1 MQSFQTELENP
12 LVERDIIE
20 LEKKIR
26 LFREG
31 KMDEEKFRSLRLAR
45 GVYGQRQ
52 PGVQMVRIKL
62 PYGKMTLAQWKRIS
76 YVSDEYSTGNLHL
89 TTRQDIQIHFVSLD
103 RTPEMWAELEKDD
116 VTIREA
122 CGNTVRNITASDMA
136 GIDPEEPFDVT
147 PYAHAMF
154 EYFLRKPVCQ
164 EMGRK
169 FKIAFS
175 SSEKDTAL
183 VFMHDLGAIPRIK
196 VIDGKEQRGFK
207 VVIGGGLGAQP
218 HLAVTTH
225 EFLEEDL
232 LIPYLESVLR
242 VFDRHG
248 ERNSRHKARIKFL
261 IQKIGIDAFNE
272 FVIEEQKALTHQRYK
287 VDVSGEWSVVSDEA
301 SNGNGLSKLAEDS
314 NSQLTIHNSPEGSD
328 SQLTTHNSPK
338 DPFKY
343 QLWKS
348 TNVVPQKQPGYFAV
362 YIRVPNGNIS
372 SVTSRSLI
380 EKLKDVIADDVRVT
394 INQGL
399 QFRFI
404 KPEHLEYVYSVLE
417 QEGYAAAG
425 FGSVADVTS
434 CPGTD
439 TCNLGISNST
449 GAALVLSELI
459 EEEYPE
465 FLYNKEIAIKISGCM
480 NSCGQHGMASIGFH
494 GSSLKAKGQ
503 VLPALQV
510 LVGGGV
516 LGGGEGRIADKIL
529 KVPSRRG
536 PDVVRTILNDYKTN
550 APNGETFLNY
560 SQQKG
565 DRYYYDLLKPLA
577 SLENLQPEDYIDFGQ
592 QEKFSTAIGVGECAG
607 VMIDLVA
614 TLILEAEEKIT
625 SSEELFANSQ
635 WADSIYHAYSAQVH
649 TAKAL
654 LLQQGVQ
661 CNTQHGI
668 LNDFDKHF
676 TEKALYTE
684 ATSFKAQVMRMN
696 DAEPSETF
704 ALNYLLQAKAFVEFA
719 KEYREKAVLAEK

>member
-1 MQSFQTELENP
+1 MQSFRTELENP

-26 LFREG
+26 DFREG
-31 KMDEEKFRSLRLAR
+31 KMPEEKFRSLRLAR

-62 PYGKMTLAQWKRIS
+62 PYGKMTFAQWKRIAA
-76 YVSDEYSTGNLHL
+76 VSDEYSTGNLHL

-183 VFMHDLGAIPRIK
+183 TFMHDLGAIPRIRLEN
-196 VIDGKEQRGFK
+196 GKPERGFK
-207 VVIGGGLGAQP
+207 ILIGGGLGAQP
-218 HLAVTTH
+218 HLAITTH

-261 IQKIGIDAFNE
+261 VQKIGIDAFNE
-272 FVIEEQKALTHQRYK
+272 LVAAEQKALTYQRYK
-287 VDVSGEWSVVSDEA
+287 VDTAIVDQPAIPAGELPTGA
-301 SNGNGLSKLAEDS
+301 
-314 NSQLTIHNSPEGSD
+314 TIAPVNP
-328 SQLTTHNSPK
+328 
-338 DPFKY
+338 Y
-343 QLWKS
+343 QFELWKK
-348 TNVVPQKQPGYFAV
+348 TNVSPQKQEGYVAV
-362 YIRVPNGNIS
+362 YVRVPNGNIS
-372 SVTSRSLI
+372 SDTSRRLI
-380 EKLKDVIADDVRVT
+380 EKLDGVVANDIRVT

-399 QFRFI
+399 QLRFI

-417 QEGYAAAG
+417 SEGFAAAG
-425 FGSVADVTS
+425 FGSTADVTS

-449 GAALVLSELI
+449 GTALVLSRVI
-459 EEEYPE
+459 EDEYPE
-465 FLYNKEIAIKISGCM
+465 FLYNKELAIKISGCM

-494 GSSLKAKGQ
+494 GSSLKSKGQ
-503 VLPALQV
+503 ILPALQV
-510 LVGGGV
+510 LIGGGV
-516 LGGGEGRIADKIL
+516 LGSGNGRIADKVL
-529 KVPSRRG
+529 KVPSKRG
-536 PDVVRTILNDYKTN
+536 PDVLRALLDDYK
-550 APNGETFLNY
+550 ANGTDTETYLQYTERRGEKYFY
-560 SQQKG
+560 E
-565 DRYYYDLLKPLA
+565 LLKPLA
-577 SLENLQPEDYIDFGQ
+577 SLETLLAEDYIDWGQ
-592 QEKFSTAIGVGECAG
+592 QEKFATAIGVGECAG

-614 TLILEAEEKIT
+614 TLILEAEEKLGL
-625 SSEELFANSQ
+625 SEECLDNKA
-635 WADSIYHAYSAQVH
+635 WADGIYHAYSAFVH

-676 TEKALYTE
+676 TQTGLYTSSE
-684 ATSFKAQVMRMN
+684 SFKEKVLQMN
-696 DAEPSETF
+696 KTEPSEAFAVAYLEEAKTF
-704 ALNYLLQAKAFVEFA
+704 AAYAKQFREQAI
-719 KEYREKAVLAEK
+719 LAERV

>member
-1 MQSFQTELENP
+1 MQSFRTELESLPNKNGKA
-12 LVERDIIE
+12 LVEKDIVD

-31 KMDEEKFRSLRLAR
+31 KMDDEKFRSLRLAR

-103 RTPEMWAELEKDD
+103 RTPEMWSELEKDD

-196 VIDGKEQRGFK
+196 IIDGKEQRGFK

-261 IQKIGIDAFNE
+261 IQKIGIDAFSE
-272 FVIEEQKALTHQRYK
+272 LVVEEQKALTHQRYK
-287 VDVSGEWSVVSDEA
+287 VDISLQSAISNQQSGLPTDDRRLV
-301 SNGNGLSKLAEDS
+301 
-314 NSQLTIHNSPEGSD
+314 T
-328 SQLTTHNSPK
+328 

-343 QLWKS
+343 QLWKA
-348 TNVVPQKQPGYFAV
+348 TNVVEQKQKGYFAV
-362 YIRVPNGNIS
+362 YVRVPNGNIS
-372 SVTSRSLI
+372 SVSSRSLI

-550 APNGETFLNY
+550 APDGETFLNY
-560 SQQKG
+560 SQRNG

-625 SSEELFANSQ
+625 SSEEMFANSQ

-676 TEKALYTE
+676 TANALYTE
-684 ATSFKAQVMRMN
+684 AASFKAQVMRMN

-719 KEYREKAVLAEK
+719 KEYRERAVLAEK

>member
-1 MQSFQTELENP
+1 MQSFRTELEGEALQNGKAV
-12 LVERDIIE
+12 VEKDIIE

-52 PGVQMVRIKL
+52 QGVQMVRIKL
-62 PYGKMTLAQWKRIS
+62 PYGKMTLTQWKRIAD
-76 YVSDEYSTGNLHL
+76 VSDKYSTGNLHL

-122 CGNTVRNITASDMA
+122 CGNTVRNITASDTA
-136 GIDPEEPFDVT
+136 GIDPDEPFDIT

-175 SSEKDTAL
+175 NSEKDTAL
-183 VFMHDLGAIPRIK
+183 TFMHDLGVIPRIK
-196 VIDGKEQRGFK
+196 ITDGKEVRGFK
-207 VVIGGGLGAQP
+207 TLIGGGLGAQP

-225 EFLEEDL
+225 EFLAEDL
-232 LIPYLESVLR
+232 LIPYLEAVLR

-261 IQKIGIDAFNE
+261 IAKIGIDAFNE
-272 FVIEEQKALTHQRYK
+272 LVTMEQLALTHQSYPVNTARFENTDRK
-287 VDVSGEWSVVSDEA
+287 IFQQSIFAKGVR
-301 SNGNGLSKLAEDS
+301 EDNIQYS
-314 NSQLTIHNSPEGSD
+314 IKN
-328 SQLTTHNSPK
+328 
-338 DPFKY
+338 PF
-343 QLWKS
+343 QFELWKS
-348 TNVVPQKQPGYFAV
+348 TNIFKQKQDGYYAV
-362 YIRVPNGNIS
+362 YVRVANGNVS
-372 SVTSRSLI
+372 SDTSRRLI

-404 KPEHLEYVYSVLE
+404 KPGDLEFVYSVLAE
-417 QEGYAAAG
+417 EGLAAPG

-449 GAALVLSELI
+449 STALALSEVI
-459 EEEYPE
+459 EEEFPE
-465 FLYNKEIAIKISGCM
+465 YLNNKEISIKISGCM

-494 GSSLKAKGQ
+494 GSSMKSKGQ

-516 LGGGEGRIADKIL
+516 LGSGEGRIADKVL

-536 PDVVRTILNDYKTN
+536 PDVVRTILNDYKLN
-550 APNGETFLNY
+550 AQKDETFLNY
-560 SQQKG
+560 SNRNG
-565 DRYYYDLLKPLA
+565 ERYYYELLKPLGN
-577 SLENLQPEDYIDFGQ
+577 LETLQPEDFVDWGQ
-592 QEKFSTAIGVGECAG
+592 QEKFATAIGVGECAG

-625 SSEELFANSQ
+625 AAEECIRENK
-635 WADSIYHAYSAQVH
+635 WADGIYNSYSAQVH

-661 CNTQHGI
+661 CNTQQGI
-668 LNDFDKHF
+668 LKDFDSQF
-676 TEKALYTE
+676 SEKGLYKG
-684 ATSFKAQVMRMN
+684 SFRSAVMRMN
-696 DAEPSETF
+696 DNKPSAMF
-704 ALNYLLQAKAFVEFA
+704 ANEYLQQAKDFIGIA
-719 KEYREKAVLAEK
+719 KQWREQAVLSEK

>member
-1 MQSFQTELENP
+1 MQSFRTELENP

-26 LFREG
+26 DFREG
-31 KMDEEKFRSLRLAR
+31 KMPEEKFRSLRLAR

-62 PYGKMTLAQWKRIS
+62 PYGKMTFAQWKRIAA
-76 YVSDEYSTGNLHL
+76 VSDEYSTGNLHL

-183 VFMHDLGAIPRIK
+183 TFMHDLGAIPRIRTEN
-196 VIDGKEQRGFK
+196 GKTERGFK
-207 VVIGGGLGAQP
+207 ILIGGGLGAQP
-218 HLAVTTH
+218 HLAITTH

-261 IQKIGIDAFNE
+261 VQKIGIDAFNE
-272 FVIEEQKALTHQRYK
+272 LVAAEQKALTYQRYK
-287 VDVSGEWSVVSDEA
+287 VDTAIVDQPAIPAGELPTGA
-301 SNGNGLSKLAEDS
+301 
-314 NSQLTIHNSPEGSD
+314 TIAPLNP
-328 SQLTTHNSPK
+328 
-338 DPFKY
+338 Y
-343 QLWKS
+343 QFELWKK
-348 TNVVPQKQPGYFAV
+348 TNVSPQKQEGYVAV
-362 YIRVPNGNIS
+362 YVRVPNGNIS
-372 SVTSRSLI
+372 SDTSRRLI
-380 EKLKDVIADDVRVT
+380 EKLDGVVANDIRVT

-399 QFRFI
+399 QLRFI
-404 KPEHLEYVYSVLE
+404 KPEHLEYVYGVLE
-417 QEGYAAAG
+417 SEGFAAAG
-425 FGSVADVTS
+425 FGSTADVTS

-449 GAALVLSELI
+449 GTALVLSRVI
-459 EEEYPE
+459 EDEYPE
-465 FLYNKEIAIKISGCM
+465 FLYNKELAIKISGCM

-494 GSSLKAKGQ
+494 GSSLKSKGQ
-503 VLPALQV
+503 ILPALQV
-510 LVGGGV
+510 LIGGGV
-516 LGGGEGRIADKIL
+516 LGSGNGRIADKVL
-529 KVPSRRG
+529 KVPSKRG
-536 PDVVRTILNDYKTN
+536 PDVLRALLDDYKTN
-550 APNGETFLNY
+550 GTDTETYLQYTERRGEKYFY
-560 SQQKG
+560 E
-565 DRYYYDLLKPLA
+565 LLKPLA
-577 SLENLQPEDYIDFGQ
+577 SLETLLAEDYIDWGQ
-592 QEKFSTAIGVGECAG
+592 QEKFATAIGVGECAG

-614 TLILEAEEKIT
+614 TLILEAEEKLGL
-625 SSEELFANSQ
+625 SEECLDNKA
-635 WADSIYHAYSAQVH
+635 WADGIYHAYSAFIH

-676 TEKALYTE
+676 TQTGLYISSE
-684 ATSFKAQVMRMN
+684 SFKEKVLQIN
-696 DAEPSETF
+696 KTEPSEAF
-704 ALNYLLQAKAFVEFA
+704 AVAYLEEAKAFAAYA
-719 KEYREKAVLAEK
+719 KQFREQAILAERV

>member
-1 MQSFQTELENP
+1 MQSFRSELESIANKNGKAV
-12 LVERDIIE
+12 VERDIVE

-52 PGVQMVRIKL
+52 QGVQMVRIKL
-62 PYGKMTLAQWKRIS
+62 PYGKMTLAQWNRVAD
-76 YVSDEYSTGNLHL
+76 VSDEYSTGNLHL

-103 RTPEMWAELEKDD
+103 RTPELWAELDKDD
-116 VTIREA
+116 ITIREA
-122 CGNTVRNITASDMA
+122 CGNTVRNITASDAA
-136 GIDPEEPFDVT
+136 GIDPDEPFDVT

-154 EYFLRKPVCQ
+154 EYFLRKPVNQ

-183 VFMHDLGAIPRIK
+183 IFMHDLGAIPRIRT
-196 VIDGKEQRGFK
+196 INGKEVRGFK
-207 VVIGGGLGAQP
+207 VVVGGGLGAQP
-218 HLAVTTH
+218 VLATTTH
-225 EFLEEDL
+225 EFLEEDR

-242 VFDRHG
+242 VFDRYG

-272 FVIEEQKALTHQRYK
+272 LVAQEQLALTHQQYK
-287 VDVSGEWSVVSDEA
+287 IEVNGAAEKA
-301 SNGNGLSKLAEDS
+301 SSENGQE
-314 NSQLTIHNSPEGSD
+314 QLTIHH
-328 SQLTTHNSPK
+328 SQFTI
-338 DPFKY
+338 DPFRF
-343 QLWKS
+343 QLWKN
-348 TNVVPQKQPGYFAV
+348 TNVFKQKQDGFYAV
-362 YIRVPNGNIS
+362 YVRVPNGNIS
-372 SVTSRSLI
+372 SHTSRRLI
-380 EKLKDVIADDVRVT
+380 DKLKNVIANDVRIT

-399 QFRFI
+399 QLRFI
-404 KPEHLEYVYSVLE
+404 KPENLEYVYSVLDE
-417 QEGYAAAG
+417 EGFAAAG

-449 GAALVLSELI
+449 STALALSEVI
-459 EEEYPE
+459 EDEFPE

-494 GSSLKAKGQ
+494 GSSMKVKGQ

-510 LVGGGV
+510 LIGGGV
-516 LGGGEGRIADKIL
+516 LGGGEGRIADKVL
-529 KVPSRRG
+529 KIPSKRAK
-536 PDVVRTILNDYKTN
+536 DVLRIVLTDYKTN
-550 APNGETFLNY
+550 ATGGVTFLDYSHANGE
-560 SQQKG
+560 
-565 DRYYYDLLKPLA
+565 RYYYELLKPLA
-577 SLENLQPEDYIDFGQ
+577 SLETLQAEDYIDWGQ
-592 QEKFSTAIGVGECAG
+592 DEKFATAIGVGECAG

-625 SSEELFANSQ
+625 ASEQCLANNK
-635 WADSIYHAYSAQVH
+635 WADGIYNAYAGQIH

-654 LLQQGVQ
+654 LLQHGVQ

-668 LNDFDKHF
+668 LKDFDTHF
-676 TEKALYTE
+676 TDKGLYP
-684 ATSFKAQVMRMN
+684 AGNFKTAVMRMN
-696 DAEPSETF
+696 DVAPSEEF
-704 ALNYLLQAKAFVEFA
+704 ANEYLLQAKEFIEFA
-719 KEYREKAVLAEK
+719 KVFREQSVLAEK

>member
-1 MQSFQTELENP
+1 MQSFRTELENP
-12 LVERDIIE
+12 IVEKDILE

-52 PGVQMVRIKL
+52 QGVQMVRIKL

-76 YVSDEYSTGNLHL
+76 DVSDEYSTGNLHL

-122 CGNTVRNITASDMA
+122 CGNTVRNITASDIA
-136 GIDPEEPFDVT
+136 GIDPDEPFDVT

-175 SSEKDTAL
+175 SSEQDTAL

-196 VIDGKEQRGFK
+196 IIDGKETRGFK
-207 VVIGGGLGAQP
+207 VLVGGGLGAQP
-218 HLAVTTH
+218 HLAITTH

-232 LIPYLESVLR
+232 LMPYLESVLR

-261 IQKIGIDAFNE
+261 IAKIGIDAFNE
-272 FVIEEQKALTHQRYK
+272 LVAQEQLALTHQRYK
-287 VDVSGEWSVVSDEA
+287 IDVEEYSRKTRKSEPLQTQSSRLFDFR
-301 SNGNGLSKLAEDS
+301 SSGLS
-314 NSQLTIHNSPEGSD
+314 
-328 SQLTTHNSPK
+328 

-343 QLWKS
+343 ELWKN
-348 TNVVPQKQPGYFAV
+348 TNVFKQKQEGFLAV

-372 SVTSRSLI
+372 SHTSRRLI
-380 EKLKDVIADDVRVT
+380 DKLKDVIADDVRVT

-399 QFRFI
+399 QLRFI
-404 KPEHLEYVYSVLE
+404 RPEHLEFVYSVLDE
-417 QEGYAAAG
+417 EGFAAAG

-449 GAALVLSELI
+449 STALALSEVI
-459 EEEYPE
+459 EEEFPE
-465 FLYNKEIAIKISGCM
+465 FLYNKEISIKISGCM

-510 LVGGGV
+510 LIGGGV
-516 LGGGEGRIADKIL
+516 LGSGEGRIADKVL
-529 KVPSRRG
+529 KVPSKRG
-536 PDVVRTILNDYKTN
+536 PDVIRAVLNDFLSN
-550 APNGETFLNY
+550 ATNGETFLNY
-560 SQQKG
+560 SQPKG
-565 DRYYYDLLKPLA
+565 ERYYYELLKPLA
-577 SLENLQPEDYIDFGQ
+577 SLETLQAEDYIDWGQ
-592 QEKFSTAIGVGECAG
+592 EEKFATAIGVGECAG

-614 TLILEAEEKIT
+614 TLILEAEEKI
-625 SSEELFANSQ
+625 SASEECLANSK
-635 WADSIYHAYSAQVH
+635 WADGIYNAYAAQVH

-668 LNDFDKHF
+668 LKDFDLNF
-676 TEKALYTE
+676 SEKGLHE
-684 ATSFKAQVMRMN
+684 GSFKTSVLRMN
-696 DAEPSETF
+696 DTPPSEEF
-704 ALNYLLQAKAFVEFA
+704 ANEYLRQAKGFIEFA
-719 KEYREKAVLAEK
+719 KVFREKAVLAEK